1 MRQSSYGTSPATP
14 YAIGCFA
21 MLLAVSAAAF
31 EPSSREQRNTPPV
44 LPSSGTIQVAFTPA
58 DDAGKL
64 ITDAIDRA
72 QQQILVQ
79 TFSFTHR
86 KIAEALIAAKRRGVD
101 VKVIADRE
109 QAEKIPTSLIAK
121 MAAEGVPVYMDSSH
135 VSAHNKVMV
144 IDANSENA
152 TLVTGSFN
160 FTHAAQ
166 YRNAEN
172 VLVIQGN
179 PQLAELYL
187 KNWHDHYRHSRPYR

>member
-1 MRQSSYGTSPATP
+1 MRQSSYDTSPAII
-14 YAIGCFA
+14 YAIGCFT

-31 EPSSREQRNTPPV
+31 EPSSREQRNTPLV

-72 QQQILVQ
+72 QHQILVQ